1 MEAGVDDPKR
11 LFAVDVVRRLRRA
24 GFVAYWAGGC
34 VRDRLLGRT
43 AKDYDVATD
52 ATPRQIREVFGQRR
66 TIALG
71 AAFGVIT
78 VLGPPDA
85 GQIEVATFRQDADTS
100 DGRRPDHVTF
110 SSPEEDASRRDFT
123 INGLFYDPVEDRVLD
138 FVGGRRDLDART
150 IRAIG
155 DPRARFREDKLRLI
169 RAVRFAA
176 ALGFDIEPS
185 TFAAIGEMAA
195 EVTVVSAERI
205 AAELQRMLTDRNR
218 ARAVRLLAE
227 VGLLGAVLPEC
238 RQDQSQ
244 RRSEPTEHSGPAE
257 HSGDARWETT
267 LAVLERLV
275 EPDFPPAMAALL
287 HRYADART
295 AEAACRRLR
304 LSNLHV
310 ERTVWL
316 IAQLA
321 VVADARAK
329 RWSELQPTLVHPGA
343 GELLALA
350 EARAAVGLSASDDV
364 RHCRAMLDRPPEL
377 VDPPPLVDGNDLIAL
392 GVARGPEF
400 RTLLQSV
407 RDAQLDGAVGTREE
421 ALRWIGRLRA
431 PSSS

>member
-1 MEAGVDDPKR
+1 METGVDDPKR
-11 LFAVDVVRRLRRA
+11 QFAVDVVRRLRRA

-52 ATPRQIREVFGQRR
+52 ATPPQIREVFGHRR

-71 AAFGVIT
+71 AAFGVMT
-78 VLGPPDA
+78 VLGPRSA

-110 SSPEEDASRRDFT
+110 SSPEKDASRRDFT

-138 FVGGRRDLDART
+138 FVGGRRDLAART

-176 ALGFDIEPS
+176 AFAFDIEPS

-227 VGLLGAVLPEC
+227 TGLLTAVLPEC
-238 RQDQSQ
+238 RPQ
-244 RRSEPTEHSGPAE
+244 RPAALSDDE
-257 HSGDARWETT
+257 RWETT
-267 LAVLERLV
+267 PAVLERLV
-275 EPDFPPAMAALL
+275 EPDFPLAMAALL
-287 HRYADART
+287 HRHADART
-295 AEAACRRLR
+295 AEAVCRRLR
-304 LSNLHV
+304 LSNLHI
-310 ERTVWL
+310 ERTAWL
-316 IAQLA
+316 AAQLA

-350 EARAAVGLSASDDV
+350 EARAGLGLGAWDDV

-377 VDPPPLVDGNDLIAL
+377 VNPPPLLDGNDLIAH

-400 RTLLQSV
+400 RRLLQSV
-407 RDAQLDGAVGTREE
+407 RDAQLDGAVDTREE
-421 ALRWIGRLRA
+421 ALRWIDRIRTQ
-431 PSSS
+431 PDP